1 VPQWGS
7 EGPLRYTEK
16 LSPSVS
22 KFNDFIFLKKVLL
35 PLLKIISHLI
45 FFNFKFDL
53 VFLKK
58 IV

>member
-22 KFNDFIFLKKVLL
+22 KFNDFIFKKKVLL

-53 VFLKK
+53 VFF
-58 IV
+58 